1 MRLKNP
7 RRNHEHLGIS
17 LSPLDIIK
25 KGCYTSYTK
34 IYVYMNILRA
44 LLDSICLK
52 AIMIM
57 NESNHFVMRKS
68 YLDVVSPMVIDTWL
82 WISHVIHHFN
92 FKKERNRSW
101 MDSYKLKIW
110 KNEEKANPL
119 ICDEWHTYYDNR
131 FENLDENEI
140 HHDNP

>member
-7 RRNHEHLGIS
+7 CRNHEHLGIS
-17 LSPLDIIK
+17 VSPLDIIK
-25 KGCYTSYTK
+25 KGCYTSNTK

-57 NESNHFVMRKS
+57 NESNHFVVRKS
-68 YLDVVSPMVIDTWL
+68 YLDVVSSMVIDTWL

-101 MDSYKLKIW
+101 MDYTSW
-110 KNEEKANPL
+110 KYEKMRKKPTHLFAMND
-119 ICDEWHTYYDNR
+119 IHTINR